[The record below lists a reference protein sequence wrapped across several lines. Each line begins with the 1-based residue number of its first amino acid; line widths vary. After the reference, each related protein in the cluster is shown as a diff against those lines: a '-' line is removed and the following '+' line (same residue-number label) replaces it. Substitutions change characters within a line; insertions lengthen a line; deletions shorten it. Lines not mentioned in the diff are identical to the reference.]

1 MSSKLTFFGAVQ
13 QVTGSCYLLQT
24 ERARVLLECGMHQ
37 GPPETER
44 LNREPFPF
52 APKKLD
58 AVVLSHA
65 HLDHSG
71 LLPKLVR
78 DGYRGPIYCARPT
91 RGLLKIMLMDAAYL
105 EQRDTEWENTR
116 LRRAGRPLIEPI
128 YTLDDVRRVLKQCV
142 SVHYHQRTAV
152 AGGVQLEFR
161 DAGHILGSAHV
172 TLDISAGGSTRRLA
186 FSGDIGN
193 PGSILMKDPDPPPQ
207 ADVVLME
214 GTYGQRDHQPMEQ
227 TLEQFAGILAEA
239 AERGGNVLIPAF
251 AVGRTQE
258 IIYHLLLLRT
268 QGRLPQHQVFLDSP
282 MAIEVSELYLDNLEA
297 LDQRDIAR
305 LTGHGRLSLD
315 ELLEFIRPTRTPEES
330 MALNR
335 LTGGAVIIAGSGMC
349 NGGRIR
355 HHLKHNLWR
364 RETQL
369 IIVGFQ
375 AAGTL
380 GRRLVDGAE
389 RVTIM
394 GNEIAVNAGIHTL
407 GGYSAHAGRRELLRW
422 AAAIEG
428 HPHFYLVHGEPTA
441 LEALQA
447 GLEKEHRIKARLP
460 AFGEAV
466 PI

>member
-1 MSSKLTFFGAVQ
+1 MSAKLTFFGAVK

-24 ERARVLLECGMHQ
+24 DRARVLLECGMHQ
-37 GPPETER
+37 GPPEMER

-52 APKKLD
+52 PVEKLD

-71 LLPKLVR
+71 LLPKLSR
-78 DGYRGPIYCARPT
+78 CNYRGPVYCARPT

-105 EQRDTEWENTR
+105 AQRDTDWENTR
-116 LRRAGRPLIEPI
+116 LRRAGRALIEPI

-142 SVHYHQRTAV
+142 SVGYHQPVEV
-152 AGGVQLEFR
+152 ARGVQLEYL

-172 TLDISAGGSTRRLA
+172 LLDIKSAGTTRRLA

-193 PGSILMKDPDPPPQ
+193 PDSSLMKPPQ
-207 ADVVLME
+207 PPAQADLVLME
-214 GTYGQRDHQPMEQ
+214 GTYGERDHQPMDQ
-227 TLEQFAGILAEA
+227 TLQQFADILAKA
-239 AERGGNVLIPAF
+239 AEHQGNVLIPAF

-258 IIYHLLLLRT
+258 IIYHLLLLRK
-268 QGRLPQHQVFLDSP
+268 QGRLPQHEVFLDSP
-282 MAIEVSELYLDNLEA
+282 MAIEVSELYLDNLES
-297 LDQRDIAR
+297 LDQHDIAR

-315 ELLEFIRPTRTPEES
+315 EMLEFIRPTRTPEES

-335 LTGGAVIIAGSGMC
+335 ITGGAVIIAGSGMC

-364 RETQL
+364 RETQV

-380 GRRLVDGAE
+380 GRQLVDGAE

-394 GNEIAVNAGIHTL
+394 GNDIAVNAGIHTL

-422 AAAIEG
+422 AGSIRG
-428 HPHFYLVHGEPTA
+428 NPRFYLVHGEPSA
-441 LEALQA
+441 LEALQGSLA
-447 GLEKEHRIKARLP
+447 AELGIEARLP
-460 AFGEAV
+460 AYGETIA
-466 PI
+466 I